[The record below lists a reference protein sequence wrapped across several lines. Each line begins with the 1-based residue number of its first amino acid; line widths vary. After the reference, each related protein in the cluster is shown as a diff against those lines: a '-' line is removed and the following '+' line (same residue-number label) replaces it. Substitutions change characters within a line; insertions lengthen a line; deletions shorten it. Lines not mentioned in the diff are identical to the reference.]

1 MTNTGR
7 TTLRNKT
14 PNLSI
19 IVLMALVAVYAV
31 VAHQR
36 NRVWK
41 DPYTL
46 WYNVAARSAMKP
58 RPYTYLGL
66 TYATEGRLKEANE
79 NFLKAT
85 SLGYGTIE
93 TSCNMGHLYA
103 DMKEYK
109 KSIIEYS
116 NCLKLNP
123 NSFADHLGLAD
134 ALAESG
140 DLSRAVGYL
149 TALAANPAF
158 RRNDLQSQIYFKLGN
173 GYASLD
179 RLGEAESFFDKSIK
193 LNPEN
198 PYAINAL
205 GNVYLMEGRLIDAAK
220 MYVKAVE
227 LKPDE
232 PEPLYNAAITFER
245 LGKKDMAMEFYN
257 RFIALNPEGYEGV
270 LAEARAKA
278 GTRR

>member
-1 MTNTGR
+1 MMT
-7 TTLRNKT
+7 LHNKAH
-14 PNLSI
+14 NLSI
-19 IVLMALVAVYAV
+19 IALMVIAAVYAV
-31 VAHQR
+31 AAHQR
-36 NRVWK
+36 NRAWK

-66 TYATEGRLKEANE
+66 AYASEGRLKEANE
-79 NFLKAT
+79 NFLRAT
-85 SLGYGTIE
+85 SLGSGTIE

-109 KSIIEYS
+109 KSIIEYA

-123 NSFADHLGLAD
+123 NSFADNLGLAD

-158 RRNDLQSQIYFKLGN
+158 ARSDLQSQINFKLGN
-173 GYASLD
+173 AYARLD
-179 RLGEAESFFDKSIK
+179 RLNEAEFFFDRSVK

-198 PYAINAL
+198 PYAINGL
-205 GNVYLMEGRLIDAAK
+205 GNVYLMKGRLIDAAK

-232 PEPLYNAAITFER
+232 PEPIYNAAITFER
-245 LGKKDMAMEFYN
+245 LGKKDTAIEFYN
-257 RFIALNPEGYEGV
+257 RFIALNPKGYEDA
-270 LAEARAKA
+270 LSEARVKVN
-278 GTRR
+278 TRR